1 MNKSLMNRSSNRVSK
16 ISKFHLLFCLPLFLF
31 SCASHP
37 EFIYLQ
43 DLETQTPFEFASID
57 TKELVKIQPFD
68 FLHIS
73 VYSIDPLAALPFN
86 PQGGAAAAG
95 NAQPEVIG
103 YKVGED
109 GNLDFPVVG
118 QLKMVGLT
126 IREAELRLKEKV
138 SVYLKDPVIN
148 IKFLNLKVTII
159 GEVNRPGTIDIPV
172 ENMTILQAIG
182 LAGDVSIYG
191 DRANI
196 TIIREQNG
204 KRSVGKINLL
214 KSDIFNSPFYYLQQN
229 DVIIAQ
235 PSDLKDT
242 QVNSLSSREV
252 LPWVTAG
259 VSLASLLIAVLR

>member
-1 MNKSLMNRSSNRVSK
+1 MIFLTKKKKK
-16 ISKFHLLFCLPLFLF
+16 IKYFQYLFLMIPILFF

-43 DLETQTPFEFASID
+43 HTEESTPFEYATID

-68 FLHIS
+68 FLYIS
-73 VYSIDPLAALPFN
+73 VYSIDPVAAIPFN
-86 PQGGAAAAG
+86 AQISSTGTAG
-95 NAQPEVIG
+95 NAQPEIIG

-109 GNLDFPVVG
+109 GFLDFPVIG
-118 QLKMVGLT
+118 QIRMLGLT
-126 IREAELRLKEKV
+126 IREAEQKLKEKIEI
-138 SVYLKDPVIN
+138 YLKEPVVN

-159 GEVNRPGTIDIPV
+159 GEVSRPGTYDIPV

-214 KSDIFNSPFYYLQQN
+214 KTDVFNSPFYYLQQN

-235 PSDLKDT
+235 PSELKDT
-242 QVNSLSSREV
+242 QVNSLSSREI
-252 LPWVTAG
+252 LPWVSAG
-259 VSLASLLIAVLR
+259 VSLVSLIIAVTR